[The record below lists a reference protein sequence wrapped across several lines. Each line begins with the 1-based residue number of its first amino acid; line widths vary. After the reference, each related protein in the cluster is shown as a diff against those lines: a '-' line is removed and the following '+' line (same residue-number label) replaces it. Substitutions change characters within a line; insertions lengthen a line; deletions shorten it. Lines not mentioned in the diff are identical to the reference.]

1 MKTFKITLIAVA
13 AALLS
18 FTVVLEQA
26 TYSLDLAHSRLGFA
40 VKHMGIA
47 DFNGSFG
54 KFETKITT
62 SKADF
67 SDAVVELT
75 ADVNSIYTGN
85 EMRDGHLKTADFFD
99 TEKYPTLSFKSTSF
113 KLVKGKNYKIVGDL
127 TMHGVTKKVELDA
140 VHYGNVEHP
149 QSKQMVA
156 GFKVTGVVKR
166 SDFGIAP
173 SFTAPGLA
181 DEVNL
186 IADLELGK
194 DAK

>member
-1 MKTFKITLIAVA
+1 MKRFKITLVAVA

-18 FTVVLEQA
+18 FTVLEQA

-47 DFNGSFG
+47 DFNGSFN

-67 SDAVVELT
+67 SDAVVELS
-75 ADVNSIYTGN
+75 ADINSIYTGN

-99 TEKYPTLSFKSTSF
+99 AEKYPTLTFKSTSF
-113 KLVKGKNYKIVGDL
+113 KLVKGKQYKIVGDL
-127 TMHGVTKKVELDA
+127 TLHGITKKVELDA
-140 VHYGNVEHP
+140 THYGNVEHP
-149 QSKQMVA
+149 QSKKMVA
-156 GFKVTGVVKR
+156 GFKVTGIVKR

-194 DAK
+194 D